1 MSVLEVSRMARRA
14 HMSVCG
20 GRARC
25 TTCRVLI
32 ADAAGELPDPAEL
45 EAAALRR
52 IGAPNDVRLACQLRP
67 DVDVAVQPLLHPSL
81 VTTTHHAAGE
91 DFGEEREVT
100 ILFVDIRGSTS
111 LAETRLPYDVVFL
124 LNSLFAALAE
134 AVEGSGG
141 YYSNFTGDGLMALFG
156 LDRQKEAGAK
166 AALRCALSMFERLDS
181 LNERLVGEL
190 ETPLEIGIGIHSG
203 QAIVGRMG
211 PPKTPIISA
220 VGDSVNTAA
229 RLERMTR
236 ELGAPLVVSAETLEA
251 AGLDT
256 SVGLTQV
263 SFRTRCNNA
272 CKCARQGRS
281 PWDANLNARRLTFA
295 EHTIG

>member
-1 MSVLEVSRMARRA
+1 
-14 HMSVCG
+14 MSVCG

-32 ADAAGELPDPAEL
+32 TDAAGELPDPAEL

-52 IGAPNDVRLACQLRP
+52 IGAPTDVRLACQLRP
-67 DVDVAVQPLLHPSL
+67 DVDLRVQPLLHPSL

-134 AVEGSGG
+134 AVEDSGG

-156 LDRQKEAGAK
+156 LDVKKGVGAK

-181 LNERLVGEL
+181 LNQRLVGEL
-190 ETPLEIGIGIHSG
+190 ETPLEIGIGIHTG

-236 ELGAPLVVSAETLEA
+236 ELGVPLVVSAETLRA

-256 SVGLTQV
+256 SGGLTQV
-263 SFRTRCNNA
+263 SLR
-272 CKCARQGRS
+272 GRIATMPVS
-281 PWDANLNARRLTFA
+281 ALDKASLREILV
-295 EHTIG
+295 

>member
-1 MSVLEVSRMARRA
+1 
-14 HMSVCG
+14 
-20 GRARC
+20 
-25 TTCRVLI
+25 
-32 ADAAGELPDPAEL
+32 
-45 EAAALRR
+45 
-52 IGAPNDVRLACQLRP
+52 
-67 DVDVAVQPLLHPSL
+67 
-81 VTTTHHAAGE
+81 
-91 DFGEEREVT
+91 
-100 ILFVDIRGSTS
+100 
-111 LAETRLPYDVVFL
+111 
-124 LNSLFAALAE
+124 
-134 AVEGSGG
+134 
-141 YYSNFTGDGLMALFG
+141 MALFG

-203 QAIVGRMG
+203 QPIVGRMG

-236 ELGAPLVVSAETLEA
+236 ELGAPLVVSAETLGA

-263 SFRTRCNNA
+263 SLR
-272 CKCARQGRS
+272 GRVATMPVS
-281 PWDANLNARRLTFA
+281 ALDKAGLRGML
-295 EHTIG
+295 I